1 MRKKHTRNAVIYII
15 FPIVIHTW
23 VLEYILN
30 PNKQSII
37 STGNPIFM
45 RGKHGKLLLNWPPYY
60 RIFDKNKFSLPAMVF
75 LIKKMPKMASLLW
88 YF

>member
-1 MRKKHTRNAVIYII
+1 MRKKHERNAVLSII
-15 FPIVIHTW
+15 FPIVIQTW

-30 PNKQSII
+30 PDKQSII

-45 RGKHGKLLLNWPPYY
+45 RGKHGKILLNWPPYY
-60 RIFDKNKFSLPAMVF
+60 GIFDKNKFGLPAMVF
-75 LIKKMPKMASLLW
+75 LIIFLPKMASLLW